1 MILSALVKISFF
13 NIYCFPPLVFAYFFP
28 FFLAVY
34 ELAVSTENSEL
45 WTFQHVS
52 ARLFSH
58 LVLPV
63 WKVDLTEYVERHEF
77 VFDAV
82 MNEDISNDDVSIS
95 KSYSIMKGI
104 SWYLLIIYFIT
115 ITGLCWDSGANS
127 PNYFST
133 NKSNLLCLWTNRQVI
148 CSLLVIL
155 SPASL
160 SGQL

>member
-1 MILSALVKISFF
+1 M
-13 NIYCFPPLVFAYFFP
+13 
-28 FFLAVY
+28 
-34 ELAVSTENSEL
+34 
-45 WTFQHVS
+45 S

-104 SWYLLIIYFIT
+104 SWYLLII
-115 ITGLCWDSGANS
+115 
-127 PNYFST
+127 
-133 NKSNLLCLWTNRQVI
+133 
-148 CSLLVIL
+148 
-155 SPASL
+155 
-160 SGQL
+160 